1 MVDGSDAI
9 HGLATFKGTP
19 SIRNARFSPSGDAR
33 GMAAMAEVL
42 ENQDLAKLIMR
53 ASTFDCVWLRDT
65 ILQQIRLTKVLRG
78 VNKLFNR
85 LAVEV
90 LNAIMTHFR
99 GRMDEFESVS
109 AALGYALHDQDALA
123 NRTKLLEVAHWPAI
137 VYDLV
142 LGQVKPEEVGETYFA
157 LDQFKRRRDPQ
168 NCDELA
174 DLLERKCACCGTV
187 CPWIAKD
194 REKIPNYRPWFDNRS
209 AFAAYGMHPYLGRRV
224 VHQGLHVLQG
234 TLIPFTHQ
242 DHFFEVAFV
251 HELETNEFAM
261 RLHVYASM
269 TGDELRFSRFLAGA
283 CDKPWYEEN
292 IKRVFRMRDANLFCE
307 ERNRRRIVFLA
318 TICMFNPTF
327 SDPTDWSVQ
336 SIFGL
341 TGAEVM
347 ATVRRGSAI
356 QRERRLLS

>member
-1 MVDGSDAI
+1 MAMDAV
-9 HGLATFKGTP
+9 
-19 SIRNARFSPSGDAR
+19 FS
-33 GMAAMAEVL
+33 
-42 ENQDLAKLIMR
+42 NQDLVKLIMR
-53 ASTFDCVWLRDT
+53 ASTFDCVLLRDT
-65 ILQQIRLTKVLRG
+65 ILVQIRCAKALRR
-78 VNKLFNR
+78 VNKLFHR
-85 LAVEV
+85 LAQEV
-90 LNAIMTHFR
+90 LDAIMLHFR
-99 GRMDEFESVS
+99 ERMDEFVHVS
-109 AALGYALHDQDALA
+109 AALNYALHDQDALA
-123 NRTKLLEVAHWPAI
+123 NRAKLLDAAHWPAI

-142 LGQVKPEEVGETYFA
+142 LLRAKPEEVGETYFA

-209 AFAAYGMHPYLGRRV
+209 AFAAYGMHPYLGMRV
-224 VHQGLHVLQG
+224 NHKGLHVLQG
-234 TLIPFTHQ
+234 MLIPFTHQ

-269 TGDELRFSRFLAGA
+269 TGDELRFSRFLTGA

-292 IKRVFRMRDANLFCE
+292 IKRVFRMRDAELFCE